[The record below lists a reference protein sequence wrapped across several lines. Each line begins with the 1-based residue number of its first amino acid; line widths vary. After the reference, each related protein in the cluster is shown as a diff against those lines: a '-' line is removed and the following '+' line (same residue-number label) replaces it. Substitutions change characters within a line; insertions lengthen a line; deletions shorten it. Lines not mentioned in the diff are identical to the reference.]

1 MRRRRHAFVLS
12 VVAASLLGVATG
24 PLPSASAAGEAP
36 AGHDEEPPTP
46 LRVDGAARGQP
57 PSASKSLARE
67 QPPEAIVLRLI
78 IGPDRDVE
86 AALEGAALSRDDL
99 RSMWPWL
106 HDAGRGPVEAD
117 DAGMQPVG
125 RESSAAAAERS
136 PDGEPAGDG
145 ALDETNRPGD
155 MAVDPAAAEDV
166 ADDDDQGRTWVW
178 PAEGEV
184 TSEFGRRWGRRHE
197 GIDVANAVGTPVVA
211 AADGDVSF
219 AQAKSGYG
227 LTVKIEHGEGLETA
241 YSHLSA
247 ITVAAGQTV
256 AAGDRLGAMGCT
268 GSCTGPH
275 VHFEVRRSGAP
286 ADPRTV
292 LP

>member
-1 MRRRRHAFVLS
+1 MLWRRHAFVLS
-12 VVAASLLGVATG
+12 VVAASLLGVVTG
-24 PLPSASAAGEAP
+24 PLASASAADEAP
-36 AGHDEEPPTP
+36 AGHEEELPAS
-46 LRVDGAARGQP
+46 LRVDGAARGQL
-57 PSASKSLARE
+57 PSASEPLAPE
-67 QPPEAIVLRLI
+67 QPQEAIWLRLI
-78 IGPDRDVE
+78 IGPDRDAE
-86 AALEGAALSRDDL
+86 GALEGAALSRDDL

-106 HDAGRGPVEAD
+106 HDTGRGPVEAD
-117 DAGMQPVG
+117 DAGIQPGG
-125 RESSAAAAERS
+125 RESTAADS
-136 PDGEPAGDG
+136 PDDEPAGDG

-155 MAVDPAAAEDV
+155 MAVDPAAADDV
-166 ADDDDQGRTWVW
+166 ADNDDQGPTWVW
-178 PAEGEV
+178 PAGGEV

-219 AQAKSGYG
+219 AQAESGYG
-227 LTVKIEHGEGLETA
+227 LTVKIEHGDGLETA

-247 ITVAAGQTV
+247 ITVTAGQTV